1 MFDFLKFNKKN
12 PANELPLMTDLE
24 NKPLKE
30 GDIVESL
37 RYDMGRSRVIM
48 TDKGLSYQSLETG
61 KIISWHYMVDAAT
74 SLQKVRRIDEP
85 QINSGSQKPAV

>member
-12 PANELPLMTDLE
+12 QAKEEPQMTDLDS
-24 NKPLKE
+24 KPLKE

-48 TDKGLSYQSLETG
+48 TNKGLGYESLVTG
-61 KIISWHYMVDAAT
+61 KIITWHYMVDAAT
-74 SLQKVRRIDEP
+74 SMQKVKKVDNPSLI
-85 QINSGSQKPAV
+85 SGSQKPSE

>member
-12 PANELPLMTDLE
+12 QEKEEPVMSDLDS
-24 NKPLKE
+24 KPLKE

-37 RYDMGRSRVIM
+37 RYDMGRSKVVM
-48 TDKGLSYQSLETG
+48 TEKGLGYESLETG

-74 SLQKVRRIDEP
+74 SMQKVKKLDS
-85 QINSGSQKPAV
+85 QNINSGSQKPAE